1 MTTPTTPQQQPQG
14 IEYQLGLLRLEVI
27 HYRDTGR
34 GAQHLVN
41 AVFRVLDQQ
50 QTLTQA
56 REALESIEQIP
67 AVPFTRDQLEM
78 AGRTIEAMQVLAR
91 AALAALE
98 GRAQP

>member
-1 MTTPTTPQQQPQG
+1 MKEQQQPQG

-50 QTLTQA
+50 QALTQA
-56 REALESIEQIP
+56 REALEWTLEQ
-67 AVPFTRDQLEM
+67 A
-78 AGRTIEAMQVLAR
+78 EAWLGNYTGGPGEDEYRERLQQAR